1 MPKNHRESLIYT
13 VLMCFVMV
21 LWISVYNVAMLQGE
35 LSFAVVQQAWLG
47 FPIAYVFAMCCDWFF
62 VSKIAKGFA
71 FRFLVKPGVSSPR
84 KMVIAVSCCMVDV
97 YKRQVVDTLNVQ
109 IDDNPVF
116 RVHEVGKHTVGEI
129 RRCLLYTSASFLG
142 FIILK

>member
-1 MPKNHRESLIYT
+1 MPKNHRESLFYT

-21 LWISVYNVAMLQGE
+21 LWMSVYNVAMLQGE

-84 KMVIAVSCCMVDV
+84 STQA
-97 YKRQVVDTLNVQ
+97 
-109 IDDNPVF
+109 
-116 RVHEVGKHTVGEI
+116 
-129 RRCLLYTSASFLG
+129 LG
-142 FIILK
+142 RPSP